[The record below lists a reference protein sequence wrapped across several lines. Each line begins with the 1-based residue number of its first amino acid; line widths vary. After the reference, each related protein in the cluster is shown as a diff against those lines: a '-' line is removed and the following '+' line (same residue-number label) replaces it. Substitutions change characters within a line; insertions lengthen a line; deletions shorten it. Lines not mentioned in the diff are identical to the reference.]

1 MARKLISI
9 RGGISI
15 SLAFLAAATLL
26 WIASTRTIG
35 STAAKDEPQWDAK
48 ASKELHAM
56 LHRTHE
62 LSNVGD
68 LKALKQSYMG
78 DDTLVTFELD
88 PDNATPVSLR
98 SKKEIDAHLERV
110 STGLNQQGSL
120 VLDLQKL
127 KMNCK
132 ATASFGV
139 CTEEC
144 TIRLKKPDG
153 TEQVDHFF
161 GTGTAVKSGGEW
173 KWVQWH
179 MSVGGAREN
188 VKSDGKVG
196 AAGHGGHHE

>member
-1 MARKLISI
+1 MARNLISI

-15 SLAFLAAATLL
+15 AVAFLAAATLL
-26 WIASTRTIG
+26 WIASARISG
-35 STAAKDEPQWDAK
+35 STAKDTAQWDDK

-68 LKALKQSYMG
+68 LKALKQSYLG
-78 DDTLVTFELD
+78 DDALVTFELD

-98 SKKEIDAHLERV
+98 SKKEIDAHLDRV
-110 STGLNQQGSL
+110 SAGLSQQGTL

-127 KMNCK
+127 KMNCR
-132 ATASFGV
+132 ATATFGV

-161 GTGTAVKSGGEW
+161 GTGTAVKTGGEW

-179 MSVGGAREN
+179 MSVGGARESVTN
-188 VKSDGKVG
+188 GKVE
-196 AAGHGGHHE
+196 ATSHGHSQ